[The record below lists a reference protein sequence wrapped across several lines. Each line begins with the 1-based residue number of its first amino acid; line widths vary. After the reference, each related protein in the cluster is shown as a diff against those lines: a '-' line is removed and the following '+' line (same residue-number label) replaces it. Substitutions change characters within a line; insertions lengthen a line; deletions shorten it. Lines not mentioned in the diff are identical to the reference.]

1 MQNTKDYVKLFF
13 KQNKFVA
20 FVSALVFIILSTT
33 YSIVSWIMQVI
44 FDYMA
49 GNSTYSFE
57 SILLMLGSYLLVAAL
72 LFMIQRSVYPRFLE
86 KAMNQYKEAVIKKL
100 FKKSYSDFLR
110 PNWGRVLGVGSKV
123 RE

>member
-1 MQNTKDYVKLFF
+1 MQTTKDYVKLFF

-57 SILLMLGSYLLVAAL
+57 SILLMLGGYLFVAAS
-72 LFMIQRSVYPRFLE
+72 LFMVYIL
-86 KAMNQYKEAVIKKL
+86 
-100 FKKSYSDFLR
+100 DFL
-110 PNWGRVLGVGSKV
+110 KKQ
-123 RE
+123 

>member
-1 MQNTKDYVKLFF
+1 MQTTKDYVKLFF
-13 KQNKFVA
+13 KQNKFVT

-57 SILLMLGSYLLVAAL
+57 SILLMLGVTYLL
-72 LFMIQRSVYPRFLE
+72 QRHSLWYNVVYIL
-86 KAMNQYKEAVIKKL
+86 
-100 FKKSYSDFLR
+100 DFL
-110 PNWGRVLGVGSKV
+110 KKQ
-123 RE
+123 